1 MLAVTWVLAA
11 ATVYVGLNTEITAGV
26 AAQAAELLLAGYR

>member
-1 MLAVTWVLAA
+1 MMVVTWVLAA
-11 ATVYVGLNTEITAGV
+11 ATVYFGFDTRITADL